1 MNLNQPTLIE
11 FENERRKNN
20 IVPPEGS
27 NSFYNIGNGSIN
39 LLTKRS
45 DPENYRFDLFT
56 NSGSVNTGNGDF
68 VISGDIKDIENPYND
83 FTVIPNTSLTVNNQL
98 TVSSGS
104 LFVHGNLNLLN
115 NSKLFIRNNGHVIF
129 YSDSDFV
136 ISEKSQILVEKG
148 STVTI
153 YGRIDIHLAQVN
165 SLLNVDGVTID
176 SACVLNVTGIDF
188 KNRSYS
194 LTDYNTELM
203 NKKMGK
209 HTQGEKNYNEGRI
222 GFTWKDGNPLQSY
235 QVFTMLTM
243 TGDAVLGDFR
253 LAILGIP
260 ENEIPNK
267 QVIDTLHV
275 CEDTTLYITES
286 FNNSIYIRPELY
298 LGIIIGN
305 NKIPANCIIDGTI
318 IADGPNSLISIDRG
332 ATMHIE
338 ETGEL
343 HLKNNAILRSTYNED
358 KPVLFINGTLVI
370 ETIEQ
375 IDTFNKDNIV
385 FGENGKLII
394 LNPDTGE
401 RVLLFTTPN
410 GIEDTK
416 LYKIFKDDLDHIEY
430 HITNNHGIGI
440 DQYYEFYS
448 QQFINWYANRRI
460 EQAIFDKLLVWH
472 DGGFI
477 ELYNSVI
484 PWVDTNCTLLHA
496 SRIFKTYGSYDE
508 DKLQDAVER
517 LKYAGCGDI
526 LFRFIK
532 DGQVGEVT
540 MSLSD
545 IHVESIVNHPM
556 TEKYVLTADNDGEL
570 FIKNKVN
577 KIDSDEI
584 ISSKSHNYEIKDKKV
599 DFSLE

>member
-83 FTVIPNTSLTVNNQL
+83 LTVIPNTSLTVNNQL

-235 QVFTMLTM
+235 QVFTMSTM
-243 TGDAVLGDFR
+243 TGDAILGDFR
-253 LAILGIP
+253 LPVLGIP

-267 QVIDTLHV
+267 QVIDTLHI

-318 IADGPNSLISIDRG
+318 IADGQNSLISIDRG

-448 QQFINWYANRRI
+448 QQFTNWYANRRI

>member
-1 MNLNQPTLIE
+1 MNLNQLTLID
-11 FENERRKNN
+11 FENERKRNN

-56 NSGSVNTGNGDF
+56 NSGSINTGDGDF
-68 VISGDIKDIENPYND
+68 IISGDNNDISQPYND
-83 FTVIPNTSLTVNNQL
+83 FTIISDTEINVNGQL
-98 TVSSGS
+98 TISSGT
-104 LFVHGNLNLLN
+104 LLVYGNLNLLN
-115 NSKLFIRNNGHVIF
+115 NSKLFIRNNGRVIF
-129 YSDSDFV
+129 YSDSNLS
-136 ISEKSQILVEKG
+136 IAEKSQILVEKN
-148 STVTI
+148 SSINI
-153 YGRIDIHLAQVN
+153 YGRVDIHLAKVD
-165 SLLNVDGVTID
+165 SLLNVDGIILD
-176 SACVLNVTGIDF
+176 SACVLNVTGINF

-203 NKKMGK
+203 LKKMGK
-209 HTQGEKNYNEGRI
+209 HTQGEKNYKEGRI
-222 GFTWKDGNPLQSY
+222 GFTWKDGNPLETY
-235 QVFTMLTM
+235 QVFTMITM
-243 TGDAVLGDFR
+243 SGESILGDFR
-253 LAILGIP
+253 LPILGIP
-260 ENEIPNK
+260 ENTIPNK
-267 QVIDTLHV
+267 QVIDTLYV
-275 CEDTTLYITES
+275 KENTTLYIAES
-286 FNNSIYIRPELY
+286 FKESIYIRPELY

-305 NKIPANCIIDGTI
+305 NKTPANCIIEGTV
-318 IADGPNSLISIDRG
+318 IADGDRSLISIDRG

-343 HLKNNAILRSTYNED
+343 YLKNNAIMRSTYND
-358 KPVLFINGTLVI
+358 NKPVLFINGTLI
-370 ETIEQ
+370 IDTIEQ
-375 IDTFNKDNIV
+375 IDTFTKENIV

-401 RVLLFTTPN
+401 CVLLFTTPN

-416 LYKIFKDDLDHIEY
+416 LYKMFKDNIDHIEY

-440 DQYYEFYS
+440 DQYYEFYA
-448 QQFINWYANRRI
+448 QQFTNWYGNRRI

-477 ELYNSVI
+477 ELYNSII
-484 PWVDTNCTLLHA
+484 PWVDTNCNLLHA

-532 DGQVGEVT
+532 DGQVGEVL
-540 MSLSD
+540 MPLSD
-545 IHVESIVNHPM
+545 IHIKSIVNHPL
-556 TEKYVLTADNDGEL
+556 TEKYILNTDNDGEL
-570 FIKNKVN
+570 FIKNRVT

-584 ISSKSHNYEIKDKKV
+584 ISSKSRNYEIKNNQL

>member
-45 DPENYRFDLFT
+45 DLENYRFDLFT

-68 VISGDIKDIENPYND
+68 VISGDIKDIDNPYND
-83 FTVIPNTSLTVNNQL
+83 LTVIPNTSLTVNNQL

-253 LAILGIP
+253 LPILGIP

-267 QVIDTLHV
+267 QVIDTLHI

-545 IHVESIVNHPM
+545 IHVESIINHPL